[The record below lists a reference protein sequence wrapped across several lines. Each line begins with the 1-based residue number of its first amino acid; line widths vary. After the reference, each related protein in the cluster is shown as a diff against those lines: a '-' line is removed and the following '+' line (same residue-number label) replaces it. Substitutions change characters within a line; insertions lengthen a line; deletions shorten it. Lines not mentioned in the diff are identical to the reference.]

1 MCTFVLNE
9 VAAQWQTIDNLKS
22 SNAYLQEVLSI
33 ETGQRVDLQKRMMTG
48 MQAMGIQVTS
58 CRTYV
63 QAHVGTV
70 KAAMQRKDTQI
81 SELQAQIREL
91 QTQMQGVQAQL
102 SELQEAQIIELQTQ
116 MQGVQAQISELQ
128 TQMQGVKGAQMV
140 IHPNSNVNVVVC
152 SRLYNVDVC
161 RLSYFESLHF
171 MIMT

>member
-33 ETGQRVDLQKRMMTG
+33 ETGQRVDLQKRMMTS

-70 KAAMQRKDTQI
+70 QAAMQRKDTQI

-91 QTQMQGVQAQL
+91 QTQMQGVQAQ
-102 SELQEAQIIELQTQ
+102 
-116 MQGVQAQISELQ
+116 ISELQ
-128 TQMQGVKGAQMV
+128 TQMQGVKGVQMV
-140 IHPNSNVNVVVC
+140 IHPN
-152 SRLYNVDVC
+152 
-161 RLSYFESLHF
+161 
-171 MIMT
+171 